1 MRLLVRMSMPFSTYD
16 GAQFFE
22 CLVSRVQRAQD
33 DPDCEV
39 AVIVDVNLPPQ
50 YATYANPR
58 NWQPDGTYR
67 VEALVKSN
75 RRSLAAFIASGDNEW
90 DLSDDES

>member
-1 MRLLVRMSMPFSTYD
+1 MSVPFQMYE

-22 CLVSRVQRAQD
+22 CLVARVQRAAD

-50 YATYANPR
+50 YSAYANPR
-58 NWQPDGTYR
+58 NWNEDGTYR
-67 VEALVKSN
+67 VEALVKNN
-75 RRSLAAFIASGDNEW
+75 RRSLAAFIASGDHEW
-90 DLSDDES
+90 DLRNDEL